1 MAPEPPSP
9 LSPLM
14 LLVDVIP
21 DEPPY
26 GWWSASSI
34 RRKLVPPLAGLS
46 KNFIHR
52 TLLFGTDTLSGTFR
66 EKLVTDEVFVSN
78 KATSIRR
85 SKENL
90 TAD

>member
-1 MAPEPPSP
+1 MF
-9 LSPLM
+9 
-14 LLVDVIP
+14 LVDVIP

-26 GWWSASSI
+26 AWGSASSI

-46 KNFIHR
+46 ENFIHR
-52 TLLFGTDTLSGTFR
+52 TLLFGTDTLSGMFR

-78 KATSIRR
+78 KATSTRR